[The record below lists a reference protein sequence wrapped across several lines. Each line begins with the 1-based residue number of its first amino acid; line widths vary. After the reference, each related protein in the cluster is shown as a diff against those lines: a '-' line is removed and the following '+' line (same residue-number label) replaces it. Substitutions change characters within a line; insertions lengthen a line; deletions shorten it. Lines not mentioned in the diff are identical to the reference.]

1 MTTGIGY
8 GDGTPEFVGNISS
21 DSSRY
26 TFAGWSPAVSDK
38 VTGSVVYVAQWN
50 YRSSGGSTGGGGSS
64 DTKPGRGNGGD
75 TGNGPGSTTTIN
87 PGDVPMANLPNDNT
101 TGENILIDDGEVPL
115 AALPKTGNQSGMNAV
130 LAMLSGMLLA
140 AYLTISKKKDEES

>member
-1 MTTGIGY
+1 
-8 GDGTPEFVGNISS
+8 
-21 DSSRY
+21 
-26 TFAGWSPAVSDK
+26 
-38 VTGSVVYVAQWN
+38 
-50 YRSSGGSTGGGGSS
+50 
-64 DTKPGRGNGGD
+64 
-75 TGNGPGSTTTIN
+75 
-87 PGDVPMANLPNDNT
+87 MANLPNDNT